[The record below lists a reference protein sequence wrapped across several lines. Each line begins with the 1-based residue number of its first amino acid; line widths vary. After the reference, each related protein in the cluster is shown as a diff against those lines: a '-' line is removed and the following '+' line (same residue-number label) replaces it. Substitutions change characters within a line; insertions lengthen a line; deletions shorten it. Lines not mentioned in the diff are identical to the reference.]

1 MKWFELFS
9 KTVVRARIGRH
20 LLYWLFVMAGY
31 SYLSYALYTPKNDWL
46 ESLEATAIMWP
57 YMIALTYLAL
67 YWVLPSA
74 LADRYDRFVRR
85 SVMYLPGSWIL
96 IGLYRGYVVIPVQTG
111 ELSLFPSYQE
121 SIALCD
127 WYIALVVVGVAVGLR
142 LYRFWYQRELANQQ
156 LARETLIIELQVL
169 KAQIHPHF
177 LFNTLNNLY
186 SLTLKHSPQAPN
198 MVLKLSDMLQ
208 YMIHDCNRSNVSLAK
223 EILFLENYIELEKLR
238 YGPRLIVSM
247 SVTGET
253 NTNLIAP
260 LLLIPFVENAFKH
273 GSAQQIGQ
281 TRIELT
287 LVMTGHELLFR
298 IENSKDEK
306 AVSNACQN
314 TGSIGL
320 ANVQKR
326 LTLLYP
332 DAYKLLICPERG
344 RFTVELTIQL
354 DQKTILIQQPRSVLS
369 SPY

>member
-1 MKWFELFS
+1 MKRFVTTGNPQCRQKL
-9 KTVVRARIGRH
+9 KRH
-20 LLYWLFVMAGY
+20 LLFWLVVMAGY
-31 SYLSYALYTPKNDWL
+31 SYVSYALRVPKSDWL
-46 ESLEATAIMWP
+46 ESLKATAIMWP

-67 YWVLPSA
+67 DWVLPSA

-96 IGLYRGYVVIPVQTG
+96 IGLYRGYVVIPWQTG
-111 ELSLFPSYQE
+111 ELSLFPSYQA
-121 SIALCD
+121 SIVLCD
-127 WYIALVVVGVAVGLR
+127 WYISLVVVGVAVGLR
-142 LYRFWYQRELANQQ
+142 LYRFWYQRELANRQ

-198 MVLKLSDMLQ
+198 MVLKLSDMLH
-208 YMIHDCNRSNVSLAK
+208 YMIYDCNRSNVSLAK
-223 EILFLENYIELEKLR
+223 ELFFLENYIELEKLR
-238 YGPRLIVSM
+238 YGPRLIVSV

-253 NTNLIAP
+253 TTNLIAP

-287 LVMTGHELLFR
+287 LVMTGNEMLFR
-298 IENSKDEK
+298 IENSTDEK
-306 AVSNACQN
+306 NISNTCKN

-332 DAYKLLICPERG
+332 DAYKLLIRPERG

-354 DQKTILIQQPRSVLS
+354 DQKAILIQQPQSVTS
-369 SPY
+369 SSL